1 MLGLHAFKCT
11 VCTPGTR
18 ESQRRHQI
26 PGSGVR
32 VLSHHMAPRNWT
44 RVPAKAAAALSLQP
58 SVHYS
63 SIERVF
69 LRFIFMSIG
78 WLCPHDMS
86 VHHMHAWYPCKTEEG
101 SGFPKTEIS
110 DSDELPCGLWELN
123 LGPLQEQ
130 PMALTDI
137 SPAPNLYILK
147 CHVFWLPLVLCLG
160 FLMLQWVCILMPAP
174 SSMGSLSL
182 LLRSPVRFSPLL
194 SCLLSIMALPRLQSG
209 PCFPPSTWLL
219 KPLIHSKGPCHT

>member
-1 MLGLHAFKCT
+1 M
-11 VCTPGTR
+11 PGTR
-18 ESQRRHQI
+18 QSQRRHQI
-26 PGSGVR
+26 PRTGVR

-86 VHHMHAWYPCKTEEG
+86 VHHMHAWYLCKTEEG

-130 PMALTDI
+130 PMILT
-137 SPAPNLYILK
+137 
-147 CHVFWLPLVLCLG
+147 VELPLQPQMCCFFKEGKETVKYYFRLKSICL
-160 FLMLQWVCILMPAP
+160 F
-174 SSMGSLSL
+174 
-182 LLRSPVRFSPLL
+182 
-194 SCLLSIMALPRLQSG
+194 
-209 PCFPPSTWLL
+209 
-219 KPLIHSKGPCHT
+219 